1 MMPGALALVTSNRA
15 KYAMFQPVL
24 DRLGVE
30 LVAPP
35 SPVIEI
41 QSDDWGE
48 IVGEKA
54 RAAARA
60 LGRPCLV
67 DDAGLVLDAYP
78 GFPGAYTKS
87 ILRSLGGDGL
97 RRLLDGLAPTG
108 RLVAHIACS
117 DGETCLQW
125 TGSVEGTLAPGEV
138 RGDGP
143 GPLHEWFLPSTRG
156 PLAKSLHRLRAWRA
170 LEHDWPRLRDLGWA
184 GSAEG
189 DARDCLHGACW
200 SSCPFCAELSGD
212 PGSVFEQLAGGTP
225 RDRVVHLSTSF
236 VLAPPLGQFMEGGLL
251 LLTRQHVKS
260 LAFLDADEIEE
271 LEDLVSEV
279 RATLRAVY
287 GASPVFFEHGPGHGR
302 GKSTCCV
309 DHAHL
314 NIFPADVDLRPFL
327 RHFPGHAVGSLAEL
341 AALRDRADD
350 YIFVQ
355 HGDGERSI
363 HFSED
368 FPSQMIRREI
378 TRQLGCPERWHW
390 RDYPGVDELRATYD
404 RLRGAFAGHASL

>member
-1 MMPGALALVTSNRA
+1 MHSALVLVTSNSA
-15 KYAMFQPVL
+15 KYALLQPIL
-24 DRLGVE
+24 ERLGVE

-35 SPVIEI
+35 SPVLEI
-41 QSDDWGE
+41 QSDDWDE
-48 IVGEKA
+48 IIVAKA
-54 RAAARA
+54 RAAARS

-78 GFPGAYTKS
+78 GFPGAYTKL
-87 ILRSLGGDGL
+87 ILRSIGGDGL
-97 RRLLDGLAPTG
+97 RRLLEGQAATG
-108 RLVAHIACS
+108 RLVAHLACS

-125 TGSVEGTLAPGEV
+125 MGSVEGTLVPGNIHGE
-138 RGDGP
+138 GP
-143 GPLHEWFLPSTRG
+143 GPLHEWFQPSARG

-170 LEHDWPRLRDLGWA
+170 LERDWPLVCERRWA
-184 GSAEG
+184 GPAEG
-189 DARDCLHGACW
+189 DTPDYLHGVCW
-200 SSCPFCAELSGD
+200 SSCPFCAELAGD
-212 PGSVFEQLAGGTP
+212 SGSVLEQFAGGSP

-236 VLAPPLGQFMEGGLL
+236 VLVPPLGQFMEGGLL
-251 LLTRQHVKS
+251 LLSRRHVKS
-260 LAFLDADEIEE
+260 LAFLDTGEVAE
-271 LEDLVSEV
+271 LEDLVSEAE
-279 RATLRAVY
+279 ATLRAAY

-327 RHFPGHAVGSLAEL
+327 RAFPGHAVGSLGEL

-355 HGDGERSI
+355 HGDGARSI

-378 TRQLGCPERWHW
+378 TRQLGCPDRGHW

-404 RLRGAFAGHASL
+404 RLNGAFSGHAAV